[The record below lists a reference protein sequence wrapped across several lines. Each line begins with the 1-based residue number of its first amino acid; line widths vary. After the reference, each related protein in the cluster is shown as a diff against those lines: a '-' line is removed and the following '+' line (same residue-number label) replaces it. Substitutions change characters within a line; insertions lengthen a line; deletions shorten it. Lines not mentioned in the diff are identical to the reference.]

1 MDEKEN
7 KFEVVSGNGS
17 DLNISPVYTHI
28 EAEKPKSETEKPK
41 NIIVPKASLKNKKSK
56 KDKKKK
62 K

>member
-1 MDEKEN
+1 MYEKEN

-28 EAEKPKSETEKPK
+28 GAVKPKSETEKPK
-41 NIIVPKASLKNKKSK
+41 NIIVPKTSLKNKKAK